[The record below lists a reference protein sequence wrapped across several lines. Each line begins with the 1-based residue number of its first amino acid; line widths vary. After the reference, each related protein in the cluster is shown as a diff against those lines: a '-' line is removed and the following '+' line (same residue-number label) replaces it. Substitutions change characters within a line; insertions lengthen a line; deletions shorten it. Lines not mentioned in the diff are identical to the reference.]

1 MIVSSQHAMEPCELI
16 VNSVFPAFRK
26 VRKVT
31 FEKSELKESLRNS
44 SKKASARHKDKQP
57 LTQEEA
63 FLRTYLNMVK
73 INPTILEE
81 KVEEKRPRD
90 FGGA

>member
-1 MIVSSQHAMEPCELI
+1 M
-16 VNSVFPAFRK
+16 
-26 VRKVT
+26 RKVT

-44 SKKASARHKDKQP
+44 SKKASARRKDKKP

-63 FLRTYLNMVK
+63 FLQTYLNMVK

-81 KVEEKRPRD
+81 KVEEKRCRD